1 MLGAFGSR
9 HGHML
14 AFKVLVLAL
23 KANTADTAPKGSR
36 LLRNLGTR
44 TCHLQQGDHRNDV
57 KVSEILEDWVALT
70 RDVNKWGRRGSR
82 SCADWDVPQSQSSF
96 PGPVFSNAN
105 ERQI

>member
-9 HGHML
+9 HGNML

-36 LLRNLGTR
+36 PLMNLGTR
-44 TCHLQQGDHRNDV
+44 TYHLQQEDHRNDV

-70 RDVNKWGRRGSR
+70 RDVNKGTTRLTKLRRLGRS
-82 SCADWDVPQSQSSF
+82 AIAEFF
-96 PGPVFSNAN
+96 PRTGF
-105 ERQI
+105 Q